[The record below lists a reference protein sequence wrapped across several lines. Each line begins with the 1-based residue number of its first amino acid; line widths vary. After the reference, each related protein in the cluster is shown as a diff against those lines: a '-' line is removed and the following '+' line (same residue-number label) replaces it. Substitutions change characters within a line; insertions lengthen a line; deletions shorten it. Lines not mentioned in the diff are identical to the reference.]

1 MQALINAGGKGT
13 RMGRC
18 GIEKPMQK
26 VGDKPTIQRVVDA
39 LSASEHIDEVVVSVS
54 DHTLETEEYLRGMG
68 VRTIRT
74 SGESFMDDL
83 HTAFERMDG
92 DYVLTCPSDLPLITT
107 HVVDAFIEYFV
118 PGTMQ
123 SAIAV
128 IDEATVR
135 GLGITPSYTRE
146 NRGFQWVLSG
156 LCIMNRPR
164 TLAGDYLEEFL
175 FETNWPELAVNVNTP
190 RELDLARSYF
200 RERGR
205 RP

>member
-39 LSASEHIDEVVVSVS
+39 LSASEHIDEVFVSVS
-54 DHTLETEEYLRGMG
+54 DHTLETEEYLKGMG

-200 RERGR
+200 RE
-205 RP
+205 